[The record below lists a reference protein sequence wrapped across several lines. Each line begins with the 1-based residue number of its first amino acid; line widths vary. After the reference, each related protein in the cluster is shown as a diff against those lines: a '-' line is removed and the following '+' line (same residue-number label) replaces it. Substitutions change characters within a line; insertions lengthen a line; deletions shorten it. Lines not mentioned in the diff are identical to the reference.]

1 MTGNLFATCRRWIPS
16 TWRTRLDTKTAGN
29 SVPCGGT
36 SPRLDSCRAGGS
48 SGSTTGHF
56 ARAAR
61 ENTTHSRWGARTIPF
76 TWVLLIPKNE
86 TADTSP
92 NQIVVCSTHLE
103 AGHDW
108 NEDCPAKRNSARCV
122 RACVGRLQQWFGCN
136 THIVVGGDFNAQKT
150 QLHRRLLTG
159 EGAGIFRNMKLDDPT
174 VAARIGDGA
183 SQKTKPGYEA
193 SAPGAAIG
201 NGGPND
207 PNVDSSDD
215 ESNSNGDT
223 NDWSPP
229 SGHKS
234 WDNRWDL
241 VDVFDALKED
251 NPCSSVGDAL
261 DHGVLSGGHRG
272 TTWHNWRGPDWA
284 CMISSIMA
292 KSGKHHSQLTFAHGG
307 EREKNTGKTRGPPKS
322 SDGAVQHGGGF
333 SGSIGG
339 LGTEAEPDTRAV
351 GAVGNQRHIDHIYVA
366 RGDGIRDTSRLDKQP
381 RVRVVRARVVTNSA
395 SEDVRVSGEARCAC
409 GFAASAVWVR
419 GECEARRMSSVWR
432 RRGGRVHSAIAGSG
446 EWKV

>member
-1 MTGNLFATCRRWIPS
+1 
-16 TWRTRLDTKTAGN
+16 
-29 SVPCGGT
+29 
-36 SPRLDSCRAGGS
+36 
-48 SGSTTGHF
+48 
-56 ARAAR
+56 
-61 ENTTHSRWGARTIPF
+61 
-76 TWVLLIPKNE
+76 
-86 TADTSP
+86 
-92 NQIVVCSTHLE
+92 VCSTHLE

-409 GFAASAVWVR
+409 GFAASA
-419 GECEARRMSSVWR
+419 RRDGCPVFGADAVEEFTQQSLAAASGKSKTGKTGKR
-432 RRGGRVHSAIAGSG
+432 RRSLLKCVCSRTGGVWASDHFPVVSDLRVSWRDADGEPRTRRTQRDRAHSPDRA
-446 EWKV
+446 E